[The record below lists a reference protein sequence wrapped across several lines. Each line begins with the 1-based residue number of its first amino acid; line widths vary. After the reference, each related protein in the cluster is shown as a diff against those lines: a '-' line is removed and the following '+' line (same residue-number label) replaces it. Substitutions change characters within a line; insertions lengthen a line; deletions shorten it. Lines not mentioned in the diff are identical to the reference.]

1 MEELNNC
8 SREELIT
15 IVLMMQG
22 QLDTL
27 NENIERLIEQVR
39 IANSYRFGKH
49 TETLDSIDGQLSFFD
64 EAENCCNLSVPEPA
78 AEEVLPSRRN
88 HKKKGQRE
96 TDLKDFPEEILP
108 PYQVSTEELDTF
120 YGAGNWRRMKDET
133 YKRLRHEPESWT
145 VEVHTV
151 EVYVGTGGDHQ
162 DEFLRGKRPKDL
174 LRGSIVTP
182 SLLASILNVKY
193 VNSSALHRVE
203 QEFQRNGV
211 NISRQ
216 TMSNWIIRC
225 AEKYFAPFVDR
236 MKQELLSLPVTQSDE
251 TPTQVIGDSDRPN
264 SKCYM
269 WVHRSGEFYK
279 ERPVVI
285 YEYQKGRDHE
295 KPLEFYR
302 NYKGVLVT
310 DSLEQYHL
318 LDKKLPGVTNA
329 NCWAHARRAFAD
341 AVKAADKK
349 DPLSDETPTQVIGDS
364 DRPNSKC
371 YMWVHRSGEFYKERP
386 VVIYEYQKGRDH
398 EKPLEFY
405 RNYKGV
411 LVTDSLEQY
420 HLLDKK
426 LPGVTNA
433 NCWAHARRAFADAV
447 KAADKKDPLSVKN
460 SVAYQALQ
468 KIAEFYRIDTELKEL
483 PATDR
488 LTQRQTRIKP
498 LVEDFFA
505 WAKQQ
510 AAECTVPPK
519 SRTGQ
524 GLNFVIHQENYLKV
538 FLTDGDIPI
547 DNSASERAIRTFCI
561 GKKNWMF
568 HNTAKGAGASAL
580 VYSIS
585 ETAKLNNLRPYYYF
599 RHILTELPKYCD
611 EKGNIDPA
619 KLDQLMPWAEELPE
633 ECRKPRRS

>member
-1 MEELNNC
+1 MADRHTLEELNNC

-49 TETLDSIDGQLSFFD
+49 AETLDSIDGQLSFFD
-64 EAENCCNLSVPEPA
+64 EAESCCDLSVPEPA

-96 TDLKDFPEEILP
+96 MNLKDFPEEILP

-162 DEFLRGKRPKDL
+162 DEFLRGKRPRDL

-225 AEKYFAPFVDR
+225 AEKYFAPFVER
-236 MKQELLSLPVTQSDE
+236 MKQELLSLPVTQSDV

-302 NYKGVLVT
+302 SYKGVLVT

-318 LDKKLPGVTNA
+318 LDKKLSGVTNA
-329 NCWAHARRAFAD
+329 NCWAHARRKFRDSLPNDLENAENTLPIIAMNKIKKLFAIEKEIE
-341 AVKAADKK
+341 VLSPDKK
-349 DPLSDETPTQVIGDS
+349 VKIRQLKS
-364 DRPNSKC
+364 
-371 YMWVHRSGEFYKERP
+371 
-386 VVIYEYQKGRDH
+386 
-398 EKPLEFY
+398 KPLIDDFFSWCKS
-405 RNYKGV
+405 NQNA
-411 LVTDSLEQY
+411 TASA
-420 HLLDKK
+420 K
-426 LPGVTNA
+426 LS
-433 NCWAHARRAFADAV
+433 RAFKYVLNHEEGLRQYLYDGYIPMTNSLDERV
-447 KAADKKDPLSVKN
+447 IRPFTTGRKN
-460 SVAYQALQ
+460 WL
-468 KIAEFYRIDTELKEL
+468 F
-483 PATDR
+483 
-488 LTQRQTRIKP
+488 
-498 LVEDFFA
+498 
-505 WAKQQ
+505 
-510 AAECTVPPK
+510 
-519 SRTGQ
+519 
-524 GLNFVIHQENYLKV
+524 
-538 FLTDGDIPI
+538 
-547 DNSASERAIRTFCI
+547 SASVS
-561 GKKNWMF
+561 
-568 HNTAKGAGASAL
+568 GAESSANA
-580 VYSIS
+580 YSII
-585 ETAKLNNLRPYYYF
+585 ETAKANGLDPYKY
-599 RHILTELPKYCD
+599 LTTIFTYLPSQDLIKNPEIID
-611 EKGNIDPA
+611 EF
-619 KLDQLMPWAEELPE
+619 LPWSEFVQKN
-633 ECRKPRRS
+633 CK